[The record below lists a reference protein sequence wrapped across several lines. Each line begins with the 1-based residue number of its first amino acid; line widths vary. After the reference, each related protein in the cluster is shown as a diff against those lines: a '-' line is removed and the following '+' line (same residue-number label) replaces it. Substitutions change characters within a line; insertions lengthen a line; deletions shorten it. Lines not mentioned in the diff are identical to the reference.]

1 MKDLVRGI
9 AVKRRKFVQSL
20 AGVTTVSG
28 IGAGL
33 GVSTAAAMTD
43 DADVTAEITAV
54 LRKTE
59 QLWAAQ
65 DTVAMRDLWDTDNEN
80 PIYLAG
86 EQEDFFVGWDAINQY
101 LAPKNAP
108 KITQAI
114 RVTFSDITVRKVAAD
129 IAFAAYWMRTD
140 MKLVFQPKPFGSD
153 NRATALFRRTDAGWK
168 YLTYVEAFQS
178 PSMYFQKL
186 YEKDVSA
193 DYPEFFESVTGKKLD

>member
-1 MKDLVRGI
+1 
-9 AVKRRKFVQSL
+9 VKRRKFVQSL

-43 DADVTAEITAV
+43 DVDVTAEITAV

-108 KITQAI
+108 KIT
-114 RVTFSDITVRKVAAD
+114 VRKVAAD

-153 NRATALFRRTDAGWK
+153 NRATALFRRTAAGWK